1 MSYYKDPNFDER
13 KPLRVIYKGQPAV
26 DTGGV
31 ARQFFTNLLNKVSEM
46 FFEGDAYQSPVYN
59 AGVVAS
65 GIMKY
70 IGKIIVH
77 SILQGGPGF
86 PIFSPSVYRYFS
98 TGNFELAMRTANIG
112 ECTAHIKNFIDQI
125 DDADDVQNLD
135 QDECLNIMSECG
147 LTEMLTNENKR
158 KIIQLLIIHD
168 VIGGLNTLGFRD
180 KMKEF
185 PDKFQELFVPCS
197 EQEMSPSAVVDVL
210 EFPDVLNECE
220 STIANNLQQFIL
232 NADHPILEKFL
243 IFTTGSTRLPNF
255 GLGKIKVKFN
265 NATSFFAS
273 TCLFSVTLPNQLIDQ
288 KSFNASLKAVLE
300 SSKQS
305 FTSP

>member
-1 MSYYKDPNFDER
+1 M
-13 KPLRVIYKGQPAV
+13 
-26 DTGGV
+26 
-31 ARQFFTNLLNKVSEM
+31 
-46 FFEGDAYQSPVYN
+46 N
-59 AGVVAS
+59 A
-65 GIMKY
+65 
-70 IGKIIVH
+70 
-77 SILQGGPGF
+77 
-86 PIFSPSVYRYFS
+86 
-98 TGNFELAMRTANIG
+98 
-112 ECTAHIKNFIDQI
+112 
-125 DDADDVQNLD
+125 
-135 QDECLNIMSECG
+135 
-147 LTEMLTNENKR
+147 
-158 KIIQLLIIHD
+158 
-168 VIGGLNTLGFRD
+168 LGFRD
-180 KMKEF
+180 KIKEF

>member
-1 MSYYKDPNFDER
+1 
-13 KPLRVIYKGQPAV
+13 
-26 DTGGV
+26 
-31 ARQFFTNLLNKVSEM
+31 
-46 FFEGDAYQSPVYN
+46 
-59 AGVVAS
+59 
-65 GIMKY
+65 MKY
-70 IGKIIVH
+70 IGAIIVH
-77 SILQGGPGF
+77 SILQGGPSF

-135 QDECLNIMSECG
+135 QDECLNIMSQCG

-168 VIGGLNTLGFRD
+168 VIGRRKIALDQIAEGLNALGFRD

-197 EQEMSPSAVVDVL
+197 EREMSPSAVVDVF

-220 STIANNLQQFIL
+220 S
-232 NADHPILEKFL
+232 
-243 IFTTGSTRLPNF
+243 SNF
-255 GLGKIKVKFN
+255 
-265 NATSFFAS
+265 
-273 TCLFSVTLPNQLIDQ
+273 
-288 KSFNASLKAVLE
+288 
-300 SSKQS
+300 
-305 FTSP
+305 